1 MPIRVLPKTPAPA
14 PAQGTRGRGIMDA
27 FQRYGDRFE
36 GTSED
41 KMDLDIAKAMKEPG
55 SSTRMNVWM
64 KAIDMANEGR
74 VPTRD
79 MFRSDEEFRYFQ
91 KVYTDAVDVVE
102 NMGTPAFEKEDLG
115 KRIIGLEDQLATA
128 QAGGIGLDR
137 ITQGYKHP
145 AEMIAMKLRAK
156 DGLYQKN
163 LEKMKEQY
171 NMSSS
176 RPEIQQYNMS
186 SGRPE
191 IQQYNMSSGSPEIKY
206 IYAQGGRAG
215 FAQGGRTGYQA
226 GTSVQQI
233 QPAQFIQDV
242 GYDYA
247 KQLAATTAVPLQT
260 SQFAPAVAQQT
271 GLQQQATQDVT
282 AGLGAYQPYLTGAG
296 TAGVTAPGAAAMGA
310 QAYTGLGQAA
320 GLTGTGAGTGAG
332 SIASYMSPYQQ
343 QVIDT
348 SLAEFDRQAA
358 MRQQGISDAAV
369 QLGGYGGGREG
380 VMQAEYQTQSDR
392 NSALLEA
399 QMQQQGF
406 GQAAGLRQQD
416 YLNQMGLAQAQQ
428 GLGSYQAGLGAAT
441 QQQLGADVGLAG
453 RVGSAN
459 QAQAQA
465 ELDAIREA
473 NRLAA
478 YEPIERLGMYGT
490 GVTGLMGGYPGQYQ
504 FSSQPGPTPLQSALG
519 IASVAGGL
527 YGNIYGPMRPKTT

>member
-1 MPIRVLPKTPAPA
+1 MP
-14 PAQGTRGRGIMDA
+14 GI
-27 FQRYGDRFE
+27 
-36 GTSED
+36 T
-41 KMDLDIAKAMKEPG
+41 DL
-55 SSTRMNVWM
+55 
-64 KAIDMANEGR
+64 
-74 VPTRD
+74 
-79 MFRSDEEFRYFQ
+79 
-91 KVYTDAVDVVE
+91 
-102 NMGTPAFEKEDLG
+102 
-115 KRIIGLEDQLATA
+115 KR
-128 QAGGIGLDR
+128 
-137 ITQGYKHP
+137 P
-145 AEMIAMKLRAK
+145 
-156 DGLYQKN
+156 
-163 LEKMKEQY
+163 
-171 NMSSS
+171 
-176 RPEIQQYNMS
+176 
-186 SGRPE
+186 
-191 IQQYNMSSGSPEIKY
+191 
-206 IYAQGGRAG
+206 
-215 FAQGGRTGYQA
+215 GYQA

-271 GLQQQATQDVT
+271 GLQQQATGMLGDAT
-282 AGLGAYQPYLTGAG
+282 TGLGAYQPYLTGAG
-296 TAGVTAPGAAAMGA
+296 ATGVTAPGAAAMGA

-320 GLTGTGAGTGAG
+320 GLQGPMTGQQLTD
-332 SIASYMSPYQQ
+332 YMSPYQQ

-369 QLGGYGGGREG
+369 QVGGYGGGREG

-392 NSALLEA
+392 NRAMLQAGL
-399 QMQQQGF
+399 QQQGF
-406 GQAAGLRQQD
+406 QQAQGARQQD

-473 NRLAA
+473 NRMAA
-478 YEPIERLGMYGT
+478 FEPIERLGMYGT

-504 FSSQPGPTPLQSALG
+504 FSSQPGPTPLQSALSIG
-519 IASVAGGL
+519 SVAGGM
-527 YGNIYGPMRPKTT
+527 YGNIFGPMRGKVQ

>member
-1 MPIRVLPKTPAPA
+1 MP
-14 PAQGTRGRGIMDA
+14 GIADL
-27 FQRYGDRFE
+27 QR
-36 GTSED
+36 
-41 KMDLDIAKAMKEPG
+41 P
-55 SSTRMNVWM
+55 
-64 KAIDMANEGR
+64 
-74 VPTRD
+74 
-79 MFRSDEEFRYFQ
+79 
-91 KVYTDAVDVVE
+91 
-102 NMGTPAFEKEDLG
+102 
-115 KRIIGLEDQLATA
+115 
-128 QAGGIGLDR
+128 
-137 ITQGYKHP
+137 
-145 AEMIAMKLRAK
+145 
-156 DGLYQKN
+156 
-163 LEKMKEQY
+163 
-171 NMSSS
+171 
-176 RPEIQQYNMS
+176 
-186 SGRPE
+186 
-191 IQQYNMSSGSPEIKY
+191 
-206 IYAQGGRAG
+206 
-215 FAQGGRTGYQA
+215 GYQA
-226 GTSVQQI
+226 GTSVTQI
-233 QPAQFIQDV
+233 KPEQFIQDV

-296 TAGVTAPGAAAMGA
+296 ATGVTAPGAAAMGA

-320 GLTGTGAGTGAG
+320 GLTGPMTGQQLTD
-332 SIASYMSPYQQ
+332 YMSPYQQ

-348 SLAEFDRQAA
+348 TLAEFDRQAA

-392 NSALLEA
+392 NRAMLQAGL
-399 QMQQQGF
+399 QQQGF

-416 YLNQMGLAQAQQ
+416 YLNQMGLQQAQQ

-473 NRLAA
+473 NRMAA
-478 YEPIERLGMYGT
+478 FEPIERLGMYGT

-519 IASVAGGL
+519 IGSVLGGM
-527 YGNIYGPMRPKTT
+527 YGNIMGPLRGTTRT

>member
-233 QPAQFIQDV
+233 QPEQFIQDI

-282 AGLGAYQPYLTGAG
+282 AGLGAYQP
-296 TAGVTAPGAAAMGA
+296 
-310 QAYTGLGQAA
+310 
-320 GLTGTGAGTGAG
+320 
-332 SIASYMSPYQQ
+332 
-343 QVIDT
+343 
-348 SLAEFDRQAA
+348 
-358 MRQQGISDAAV
+358 
-369 QLGGYGGGREG
+369 
-380 VMQAEYQTQSDR
+380 
-392 NSALLEA
+392 
-399 QMQQQGF
+399 
-406 GQAAGLRQQD
+406 
-416 YLNQMGLAQAQQ
+416 
-428 GLGSYQAGLGAAT
+428 
-441 QQQLGADVGLAG
+441 
-453 RVGSAN
+453 
-459 QAQAQA
+459 
-465 ELDAIREA
+465 
-473 NRLAA
+473 
-478 YEPIERLGMYGT
+478 
-490 GVTGLMGGYPGQYQ
+490 
-504 FSSQPGPTPLQSALG
+504 
-519 IASVAGGL
+519 
-527 YGNIYGPMRPKTT
+527 